1 VVSLLLAV
9 KYVLQGNVLEHKRW
23 MIRNFGVGAGSIWVR
38 VIGALWAAFDLNFM
52 KSNDMYRAMNNV
64 VLTTG
69 FAQGILF
76 SEWWLAT
83 TEHARGAW
91 SALMGL
97 NAALV
102 LVGAR
107 DVYAQMREARQVAQ
121 APRPVTLDRVVQAVR
136 DTAHEMTL
144 AMEDAYAHVA
154 AKHAAGTDAFHH
166 AMQVR
171 FADSADRV
179 KAKVLRGMGMTAEEL
194 QEGLERFQA
203 DPALHKGMHD
213 VAAAQQEAFKRLG
226 LM

>member
-1 VVSLLLAV
+1 MVSLLLAV

-38 VIGALWAAFDLNFM
+38 VIGAIWAAFDLNFM

-83 TEHARGAW
+83 EQARGTW

-107 DVYAQMREARQVAQ
+107 DVYAQMREAKQVAQ
-121 APRPVTLDRVVQAVR
+121 APRPVTLERVMHAMR
-136 DTAHEMTL
+136 DTAREMTL
-144 AMEDAYAHVA
+144 AMEDAFTHVA
-154 AKHAAGTDAFHH
+154 KKHAAGTDAFHH

-171 FADSADRV
+171 FADNADKV

-194 QEGLERFQA
+194 SKGLERFQA
-203 DPALHKGMHD
+203 DPALHKTMHD